1 MVRVGIVL
9 TTGQRESG
17 GGDVKRRT
25 IPDATVPALASA
37 ITVGVAG
44 LVSLIWLGLVH
55 RYVARGPG
63 WDHLLASH
71 PTDFAVFMASVGA
84 PLAICW
90 LIAVFALLALGQ
102 RRLQH
107 AVLRAHWQ
115 AGRTT
120 EEIEALVR
128 TSIEMQEQARRQSFL
143 NGADLALKD
152 LNSQAGMI
160 VGRLGVLGAEDTEY
174 LWALNAA
181 GDPWAFCHAL
191 LERSVAAGFVDDLA
205 DRVAS
210 DEVALAGLHRFLRR
224 YERLLALAKEY
235 DANKLVREVLEDG
248 PLDRV
253 HALFQAVAVAVQ
265 ARLGPPLG
273 QPPHGMAHGLA
284 IPDADPDT
292 GPRDP
297 LAVLDDDLG
306 AADWSDVPDMPD
318 HPPPGY
324 ADGPLGRGEEPGDG
338 LGERLVR
345 GMEAVLGP
353 GGPVD
358 RFTEEV
364 RARVA
369 DWRRGGG
376 STPDQPD
383 EQGMAPEGE
392 RHPRRPARAP
402 DARASREDPSAAQ
415 GAAEGMAHHDS
426 IAPMPPEEDA
436 DRLDDPEA
444 IDHHTGAARRAGS
457 RIDNHGAMP
466 GRREA

>member
-1 MVRVGIVL
+1 M
-9 TTGQRESG
+9 
-17 GGDVKRRT
+17 KRRT

-37 ITVGVAG
+37 ITVGLAS
-44 LVSLIWLGLVH
+44 LVSLIWLALVH

-63 WDHLLASH
+63 WDNLLASH

-102 RRLQH
+102 RRLQQ
-107 AVLRAHWQ
+107 ALLRAHWQ

-160 VGRLGVLGAEDTEY
+160 VGRLGVLGAEETEY

-191 LERSVAAGFVDDLA
+191 LERSVTPGFVDDFA
-205 DRVAS
+205 DRVVG

-235 DANKLVREVLEDG
+235 DADKLVREVLEDG

-253 HALFQAVAVAVQ
+253 HALFQAVAVTVQ
-265 ARLGPPLG
+265 TRLGPPLG
-273 QPPHGMAHGLA
+273 QPPPGMAGGMA
-284 IPDADPDT
+284 IADAGPEP

-297 LAVLDDDLG
+297 LAGLSDDHEIAG
-306 AADWSDVPDMPD
+306 WSDVPDMPD

-324 ADGPLGRGEEPGDG
+324 ADGPLGRGDEAGDG

-345 GMEAVLGP
+345 GVEAVLGP

-358 RFTEEV
+358 RFTEDV
-364 RARVA
+364 KTRVA
-369 DWRRGGG
+369 DWRRGGAATG
-376 STPDQPD
+376 QPD
-383 EQGMAPEGE
+383 EQGMAPEGDI
-392 RHPRRPARAP
+392 RSTRVIRPPGARTWREAP
-402 DARASREDPSAAQ
+402 PAAQ
-415 GAAEGMAHHDS
+415 EAAEGVTHRHS
-426 IAPMPPEEDA
+426 IAPTPPEEDT
-436 DRLDDPEA
+436 DRLDGADT
-444 IDHHTGAARRAGS
+444 IDHRTGAARRGGS
-457 RIDNHGAMP
+457 SVDDQGATP
-466 GRREA
+466 GTREA